1 MFDWLTGLVAPP
13 LPLEAAQRMR
23 LARLQGGRSNGGSM
37 EKWSNVAL
45 DDARWVVAD
54 IESSGLDLSRDQLIA
69 IGAVVVAGRKVA
81 LAESFEIVL
90 KQEQVSTNDNIL
102 IHRIVGQQ
110 QIAGADPA
118 DALLSFLEF
127 VGDSPMVG
135 YHAPFDARMIERAC
149 RRYLGVDPGLQWL
162 DLANVAPALQGRA
175 GQAGQASGEFENRRN
190 SRGLDWWL
198 DHYAIKIAS
207 RHNAAADALGTAQ
220 LLTALLPACAAQGHH
235 TIGALVKLS
244 DEFQWLQSRR

>member
-1 MFDWLTGLVAPP
+1 MRALEWLKGLAAPP
-13 LPLEAAQRMR
+13 PALDEAQRMR
-23 LARLQGGRSNGGSM
+23 LAGLRESIPRGARA
-37 EKWSNVAL
+37 ERWSNVPLA
-45 DDARWVVAD
+45 DARWVVAD
-54 IESSGLDLSRDQLIA
+54 VESSGLDVSHDRLIA
-69 IGAVVVAGRKVA
+69 IGAVVVAGHAVA

-90 KQEQVSTNDNIL
+90 RQEQVSSADNIL

-110 QIAGADPA
+110 QIGGVDPA

-149 RRYLGVDPGLQWL
+149 RRYLGIDPTLIWV
-162 DLANVAPALQGRA
+162 DLADLAPGVQSGS
-175 GQAGQASGEFENRRN
+175 GHASGAHGDTRN

-198 DHYAIKIAS
+198 ERYTIRIAA

-220 LLTALLPACAAQGHH
+220 LLSALLPACASQGHS
-235 TIGALVKLS
+235 TIGGVLRLA
-244 DEFQWLQSRR
+244 DEFQWLRRRQ